1 MPILFILACA
11 AFVSAFSMRM
21 IDPLVPAIAR
31 DFHIEVETAALL
43 ASAFTFPY
51 ALSQPV
57 LGPLGDAI
65 GKARVIK
72 VCLAMLGLML
82 AAAAYASSFEYLFAA
97 RILAG
102 IAGGGIIPL
111 AFAIIGDRFD
121 MSDRQV
127 ALSRLVMASQIS
139 ILMGSIAGGIVAA
152 EYDENGERW
161 DEEHPAPAVSG
172 GIVAAE
178 YSWRWMFLVPSFAV
192 FIVVVIAMVG
202 LKSDPA
208 AVRTAPSFAR
218 TRAAYADALAS
229 PYAAICLVGV
239 FVGGSIMFGLMP
251 FVTGRL
257 ERLGLGGL
265 REGGIVIA
273 AWSVGGIAFT
283 IVVKILLAR
292 LKRAGLVRLGG
303 IVLPLALA
311 AYAAAG
317 SWQLQAMIFVLVGL
331 GFFMFHNCM
340 QALGTE
346 LAPNARG
353 ASISLMAFVFFLGQA
368 TGPVV
373 YAYAF
378 KAFGPTVPILA
389 AALVFAALGQWA
401 SRRLAYLD
409 GQAASA
415 PRGDDRS

>member
-82 AAAAYASSFEYLFAA
+82 AAAAYATRFEYLFAA

-152 EYDENGERW
+152 EY
-161 DEEHPAPAVSG
+161 
-172 GIVAAE
+172 
-178 YSWRWMFLVPSFAV
+178 SWRWMFLVPSFAV
-192 FIVVVIAMVG
+192 FVVVVIAMVG
-202 LKSDPA
+202 LKTDPA
-208 AVRTAPSFAR
+208 AVRTAPSLAR
-218 TRAAYADALAS
+218 TRAAYKDALSS

-251 FVTGRL
+251 FITGRL

-317 SWQLQAMIFVLVGL
+317 SWQVQAMIFILVGL

-368 TGPVV
+368 TGPVI

-378 KAFGPTVPILA
+378 KAFGPTAPILA
-389 AALVFAALGQWA
+389 AAIVFAILGQWA

-415 PRGDDRS
+415 PRGDGRG

>member
-1 MPILFILACA
+1 MPLLFILACA

-72 VCLAMLGLML
+72 VCLFMLGVML
-82 AAAAYASSFEYLFAA
+82 AAAAYASRFEYLFAA
-97 RILAG
+97 RVLAG

-121 MSDRQV
+121 MNDRQV

-152 EYDENGERW
+152 EY
-161 DEEHPAPAVSG
+161 
-172 GIVAAE
+172 
-178 YSWRWMFLVPSFAV
+178 SWRWMFLVPSVAV
-192 FIVVVIAMVG
+192 FIVVVVAMIG
-202 LKSDPA
+202 LKSNPA
-208 AVRTAPSFAR
+208 TPRTTPTFAR
-218 TRAAYADALAS
+218 TRAAYSEALAS
-229 PYAAICLVGV
+229 PFAAICLVGV
-239 FVGGSIMFGLMP
+239 FAGGCIMFGLMP
-251 FVTGRL
+251 FVTSRL

-265 REGGIVIA
+265 RQGGIVIA
-273 AWSVGGIAFT
+273 SWSIGGIVFT
-283 IVVKILLAR
+283 IIVRQLLTR

-303 IVLPLALA
+303 VVLPLALV
-311 AYAAAG
+311 AYVLAG
-317 SWQLQAMIFVLVGL
+317 SWQTQAVIFAFVGL

-346 LAPNARG
+346 LAPNNRG
-353 ASISLMAFVFFLGQA
+353 AGISLMAFVFFLGQA
-368 TGPVV
+368 AGPVI
-373 YAYAF
+373 YAMAF
-378 KAFGPTVPILA
+378 KVLGQTAPVLIAAGIFAILGYWASSRLASIDAVPIPTRKS
-389 AALVFAALGQWA
+389 GH
-401 SRRLAYLD
+401 
-409 GQAASA
+409 
-415 PRGDDRS
+415 

>member
-139 ILMGSIAGGIVAA
+139 ILMGSIA
-152 EYDENGERW
+152 
-161 DEEHPAPAVSG
+161 G